1 MTAPSGVRGGS
12 FSRQTCRLAIL
23 APRLDHPIK
32 GPALGAFSYRRRPAR
47 RRGVDE
53 GDGEG
58 NAETAGAGN
67 TAAPL
72 HWRVGRRGCARG
84 RARRPERAR
93 PRVAI
98 RARIVGSARRDGRR
112 HGVAWAGRCLRDWR
126 RAGAGSIFT
135 RIVTRFLIW
144 FRLGNRTD
152 KRFLC
157 SINCPG
163 GPHMAEYLAY
173 ILDEDGHVSSA
184 IEFVCPDF
192 AAPVAGRLVFD
203 NRVPCGTRGSRA
215 AQIV

>member
-1 MTAPSGVRGGS
+1 LTAPSGVRGGS

-112 HGVAWAGRCLRDWR
+112 HVVPWVGRCLRDWR
-126 RAGAGSIFT
+126 GAGGGSIFT
-135 RIVTRFLIW
+135 RVGLAVVTRFLIL
-144 FRLGNRTD
+144 FRVGDRSD
-152 KRFLC
+152 RKRFLC

-163 GPHMAEYLAY
+163 GPHMAEY
-173 ILDEDGHVSSA
+173 
-184 IEFVCPDF
+184 
-192 AAPVAGRLVFD
+192 
-203 NRVPCGTRGSRA
+203 RA
-215 AQIV
+215 S